1 MAKQQ
6 WEEDAK
12 DRFLQF
18 LSSSTSEKWAVLD
31 EDVVVHP
38 ATNRNFD
45 YRLGLASAGWLLNC
59 SGS

>member
-18 LSSSTSEKWAVLD
+18 LTATTGETWAVLD
-31 EDVVVHP
+31 EDVVVNP

-45 YRLGLASAGWLLNC
+45 YRLG
-59 SGS
+59 